1 MAPKQAA
8 GKLARGKVPVQRPA
22 RRAAPP
28 KSKNTVLTPDAAKG
42 TLMAK
47 AKTGGKTT
55 ISSPGKSPVTFTK
68 GGLHKS
74 LGVPP
79 SKPIPAGKMA
89 DALAGKAGPLAKK
102 QANLARGMLA
112 AGRKTATK
120 NKKG

>member
-1 MAPKQAA
+1 MAPKQASGRVSRA
-8 GKLARGKVPVQRPA
+8 KPAVQRPA

-28 KSKNTVLTPDAAKG
+28 KSPKTETIPAKG
-42 TLMAK
+42 GAK
-47 AKTGGKTT
+47 P
-55 ISSPGKSPVTFTK
+55 ITFTK

-79 SKPIPAGKMA
+79 DQPIPAGKMA

-102 QANLARGMLA
+102 QAVMARGFLA
-112 AGRKTATK
+112 KGRKTAAK

>member
-8 GKLARGKVPVQRPA
+8 GRTPRGKTAVQRPA

-28 KSKNTVLTPDAAKG
+28 KSPKTETIPAKG
-42 TLMAK
+42 GSK
-47 AKTGGKTT
+47 P
-55 ISSPGKSPVTFTK
+55 ITFAK

-79 SKPIPAGKMA
+79 DQPIPAGKMA

-102 QANLARGMLA
+102 QATFANGFLAK
-112 AGRKTATK
+112 GRKTAAK
-120 NKKG
+120 KKGK